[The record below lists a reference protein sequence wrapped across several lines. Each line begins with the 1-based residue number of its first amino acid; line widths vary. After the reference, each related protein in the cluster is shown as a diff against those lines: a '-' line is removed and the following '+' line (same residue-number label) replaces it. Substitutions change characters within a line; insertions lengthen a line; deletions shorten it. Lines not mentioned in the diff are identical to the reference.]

1 MSIRFSPQTI
11 RSESLIYIPILIRQ
25 RNTMV
30 YNSAAGLCLGVKNI
44 RKNEPVLL
52 SLCGSGDAKKWNFLI
67 RMI

>member
-1 MSIRFSPQTI
+1 MKICQSGNWV
-11 RSESLIYIPILIRQ
+11 ILIFNLLIEQ

-52 SLCGSGDAKKWNFLI
+52 SLCGSGEAKKWNFLI

>member
-1 MSIRFSPQTI
+1 
-11 RSESLIYIPILIRQ
+11 
-25 RNTMV
+25 MV

-52 SLCGSGDAKKWNFLI
+52 SLCGSEEAKKWNFLI